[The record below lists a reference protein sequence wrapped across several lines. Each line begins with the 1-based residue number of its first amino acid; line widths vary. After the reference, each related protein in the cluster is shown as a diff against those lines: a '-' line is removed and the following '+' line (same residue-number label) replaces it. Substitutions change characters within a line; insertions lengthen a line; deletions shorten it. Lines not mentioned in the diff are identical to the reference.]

1 MYMGFGHDH
10 GNAIH
15 EVSRYGTKNSRSRAK
30 NENFT
35 VFDLEGLTIY
45 RIHLR
50 FGYGYGFGF

>member
-1 MYMGFGHDH
+1 MGFGHDH